1 MKKAFLLLIL
11 FWLVSRNS
19 YMELRRAYHLFICMD
34 SSHRNKKVE
43 FKKNSKAVLRRHL
56 LEASQVF

>member
-11 FWLVSRNS
+11 FWFVRRKP

-43 FKKNSKAVLRRHL
+43 LRKNNKIVLKRHL
-56 LEASQVF
+56 VEVSQIF